1 MRSNNLNLVI
11 GVALFVAGLAM
22 GAPGCDKSEA
32 ASETTE
38 QRSET
43 KTVVAST
50 TMLADL
56 TEQLAGDDLEVVG
69 IMSPGGDPHLYQPTP
84 NDAKAIANSDLVI
97 RSGLKLEG
105 WIDDLLENAGGE
117 RPIVTA
123 SEGVDAIK
131 SEAQY
136 AGIDPH
142 FWFDLQAWQI
152 ATKNVSKALI
162 DLVGPDSD
170 EADRIRRRTEQYLE
184 RVERL
189 DGWVQEQLATI
200 PKDQRVLITSHD
212 AFGYFGR
219 AYEIDVV
226 AIQGISTEQEASQ
239 RDVARIVEI
248 VRKRN
253 APAVFVETSVN
264 PALIKQVARETGA
277 EVAGP
282 LYSDSIGKE
291 GGPAG
296 TFVGTVAENVRMITE
311 NLGGDYKPFK
321 IESGEK

>member
-1 MRSNNLNLVI
+1 MRTNNLMP
-11 GVALFVAGLAM
+11 AFVAAILAVGL
-22 GAPGCDKSEA
+22 GLGPLGCDKSQHGQGGEA
-32 ASETTE
+32 DDSG
-38 QRSET
+38 Q

-56 TEQLAGDDLEVVG
+56 TEQLAGDDVEVIG
-69 IMSPGGDPHLYQPTP
+69 IMSPGGDPHIYQPTP
-84 NDAKAIANSDLVI
+84 RDAKAIAGSDLVI

-105 WIDDLLENAGGE
+105 WIDDLLENAGGQ

-123 SEGVDAIK
+123 SEGVDVIK
-131 SEAQY
+131 SESQY

-142 FWFDLQAWQI
+142 FWFELQSWKV
-152 ATKNVSKALI
+152 ATENVSTALI
-162 DLVGPDSD
+162 DLVGPDSP
-170 EADRIRRRTEQYLE
+170 EATRIRQRTQDYLE

-189 DGWVQEQLATI
+189 DEWVQAQLETI
-200 PKDQRVLITSHD
+200 PREQRVLITSHD

-219 AYEIDVV
+219 AYDIDVV

-239 RDVARIVEI
+239 RDVARIVEL
-248 VRKRN
+248 VRERQ

-264 PALIKQVARETGA
+264 PALIEQVARETGA

-282 LYSDSIGKE
+282 LYSDSIGKD
-291 GGPAG
+291 GGPAE

-311 NLGGDYKPFK
+311 NLGGDYKPFRV
-321 IESGEK
+321 EPGAE

>member
-1 MRSNNLNLVI
+1 MQTVNLKIAFTTAV
-11 GVALFVAGLAM
+11 VALALMV
-22 GAPGCDKSEA
+22 GAIGCEKSEDTGD
-32 ASETTE
+32 S
-38 QRSET
+38 QR
-43 KTVVAST
+43 KKVVATT

-56 TEQLAGDDLEVVG
+56 TAELAGDDLDVVG

-84 NDAKAIANSDLVI
+84 SDARAIASSDMVV

-123 SEGVDAIK
+123 SKGVDAIRA
-131 SEAQY
+131 EDQY
-136 AGIDPH
+136 GGIDPH
-142 FWFDLQAWQI
+142 FWFELDAWAK
-152 ATKNVSKALI
+152 ATENVSAALI
-162 DLVGPDSD
+162 ELVGPETA
-170 EADRIRRRTEQYLE
+170 EAERIRQRTRAYLE

-189 DGWVQEQLATI
+189 DGWVRTQLATI
-200 PKDQRVLITSHD
+200 PKEQRVLITSHD

-219 AYEIDVV
+219 AYDIDVV
-226 AIQGISTEQEASQ
+226 ALQGISTEQEASQ
-239 RDVARIVEI
+239 RDVARIVEL
-248 VRKRN
+248 VRNRK

-264 PALIKQVARETGA
+264 PALIEQVAHETGA

-282 LYSDSIGKE
+282 LYSDSIGQS

-311 NLGGDYKPFK
+311 SLGGTYRPFRLDR
-321 IESGEK
+321 GAQ